1 MNLTSGSTSFYYAC
15 TVFCHIQLMFHAW
28 VSMES
33 LKVHTFFYFVFVLAF
48 ILPNSIMAQEET
60 KRKEARYGFLA
71 RFQVGVGS
79 GFLTEEA
86 TGSSQTS
93 DYTSGNPISF
103 LSIQL
108 GGSVAPNF
116 AIHAGLSRIFA
127 SNVEVVENE
136 TRSTSSGHGYEIA
149 ALTLGLSYYFASNFY
164 ISPEYRLSS
173 SLISYAPNGAG
184 AGQGASTGYGLTV
197 GKEWWTGKYWSTG
210 IALSLYSDS
219 FPSGTK
225 VSNRTIERLD
235 NTSSLHYAAMISA
248 TYF

>member
-1 MNLTSGSTSFYYAC
+1 M
-15 TVFCHIQLMFHAW
+15 FC
-28 VSMES
+28 
-33 LKVHTFFYFVFVLAF
+33 F
-48 ILPNSIMAQEET
+48 ILPNSITAQNKT

-108 GGSVAPNF
+108 GGVVAPNF

-149 ALTLGLSYYFASNFY
+149 VLTLGLSYYFASNFY
-164 ISPEYRLSS
+164 ISPEYRLLG
-173 SLISYAPNGAG
+173 SLASYEPNGAKYAPTG
-184 AGQGASTGYGLTV
+184 AEAGQGKSTGYGLTI
-197 GKEWWTGKYWSTG
+197 GKEWWTGVYWNTG

-225 VSNRTIERLD
+225 AANIAAERVND
-235 NTSSLHYAAMISA
+235 TNSLHYAVLISV